1 MSARVPVGVVGVGA
15 LGRHHARHLSQN
27 PDAELVGLYDR
38 DPARARQVADEV
50 GCAAFSDLDALL
62 AKVKGVSCAV
72 ITPAHYEVGL
82 HVLGCGVGILMEK
95 PIAATAAQADE
106 LIAAAAKGRVPLHVG
121 QIERFNRAVRAATP
135 YLDDPRFIECQ
146 RLAPFA
152 ARGSD
157 VSVILD
163 LMVHD
168 IDLVLHLTGARRAT
182 EIRAVGTRLLS
193 SHVDLVNARLELEG
207 GQVATLTTSRLSAGR
222 VRRARI
228 FQKDGYLT
236 LDLHAGTGEF
246 VKLRGGFAPERPEG
260 QALEDVVERI
270 PLSAPEADALGLE
283 TKAFVAALRGQKN
296 DGVTG
301 VEGRAA
307 LALALAVSDAVDA
320 HPLLSGR

>member
-1 MSARVPVGVVGVGA
+1 VSARIPVGVVGVGA
-15 LGRHHARHLSQN
+15 LGRHHARHYAQI

-38 DPARARQVADEV
+38 DPARAKQVADEV
-50 GCAAFSDLDALL
+50 GCTAFSDLDALL

-82 HVLGCGVGILMEK
+82 QILGRGVGILMEK
-95 PIAATAAQADE
+95 PIAATAAEADE
-106 LIAAAAKGRVPLHVG
+106 LIALAGKAKVPLHVG
-121 QIERFNRAVRAATP
+121 QIERFNRAVRAAAP
-135 YLDDPRFIECQ
+135 YLNDPRYIECQ

-152 ARGSD
+152 TRGSD

-193 SHVDLVNARLELEG
+193 SHIDLVNARLELDG
-207 GQVATLTTSRLSAGR
+207 GQVASLTTSRLSVGR
-222 VRRARI
+222 VRRARV

-246 VKLRGGFAPERPEG
+246 VKLKGGFAPDRPEG

-270 PLSAPEADALGLE
+270 PLVAPEADALGLE
-283 TKAFVAALRGQKN
+283 TRAFVAALQGHTN

-301 VEGRAA
+301 IEGRAA
-307 LALALAVSDAVDA
+307 LALALAVGEAVDQ
-320 HPLLSGR
+320 HPLLTGR

>member
-1 MSARVPVGVVGVGA
+1 MTARVPVGVIGVGA
-15 LGRHHARHLSQN
+15 LGRHHARHLSQI
-27 PDAELVGLYDR
+27 PDAELVGVYDR
-38 DPARARQVADEV
+38 DAARAKQVADEV
-50 GCAAFSDLDALL
+50 GCTAFADLDALL
-62 AKVKGVSCAV
+62 GKVKGVSCAV

-82 HVLGCGVGILMEK
+82 HVLGRGVGILMEK
-95 PIAATAAQADE
+95 PIAATAAEADE
-106 LIAAAAKGRVPLHVG
+106 LIAAAAKARIPLHVG

-135 YLDDPRFIECQ
+135 YLADPRYIECQ

-152 ARGSD
+152 TRGSD

-193 SHVDLVNARLELEG
+193 SHIDLVNARLELEG

-228 FQKDGYLT
+228 FQQNGYLT

-246 VKLRGGFAPERPEG
+246 VKLKGGFAPDRPEG

-270 PLSAPEADALGLE
+270 PLSAPEGDALGLE
-283 TKAFVAALRGQKN
+283 TRAFVAALRGEKN

-307 LALALAVSDAVDA
+307 LALALAVGEAVDQ
-320 HPLLSGR
+320 HPLLKGR

>member
-15 LGRHHARHLSQN
+15 LGRHHARHLAQN

-38 DPARARQVADEV
+38 DAARAKQVADEV
-50 GCAAFSDLDALL
+50 GCVAFGDLDALL

-72 ITPAHYEVGL
+72 ITPAHSEVGL
-82 HVLGCGVGILMEK
+82 HVLGRGVGILMEK
-95 PIAATAAQADE
+95 PIAATAAEADE
-106 LIAAAAKGRVPLHVG
+106 LIAAAAKARVPLHVG

-152 ARGSD
+152 TRGSD

-193 SHVDLVNARLELEG
+193 SHIDLVNARLELEG

-283 TKAFVAALRGQKN
+283 TGAFVAALRGQKN

-307 LALALAVSDAVDA
+307 LALALAVGEVVDQ
-320 HPLLSGR
+320 HPLLPGR

>member
-1 MSARVPVGVVGVGA
+1 VSARVPVGVVGVGA
-15 LGRHHARHLSQN
+15 LGRHHARHYAQIA
-27 PDAELVGLYDR
+27 DAELVGLYDR
-38 DPARARQVADEV
+38 DPVRAKQVADEV
-50 GCAAFSDLDALL
+50 GCTPFSDLDALL

-72 ITPAHYEVGL
+72 ITPAHYEVGMQ
-82 HVLGCGVGILMEK
+82 VLGRGVGILMEK
-95 PIAATAAQADE
+95 PIAATAAEADE
-106 LIAAAAKGRVPLHVG
+106 LIAVAGKAKVPLHVG
-121 QIERFNRAVRAATP
+121 QIERFNRAVRAAAP
-135 YLDDPRFIECQ
+135 YLNDPRYIECQ

-193 SHVDLVNARLELEG
+193 SHIDLVNARLELEG

-222 VRRARI
+222 VRRARV

-246 VKLRGGFAPERPEG
+246 VKLKGGFAPDRPEG

-270 PLSAPEADALGLE
+270 PLTAPEADALGLE
-283 TKAFVAALRGQKN
+283 TRAFVAALRGEKN

-307 LALALAVSDAVDA
+307 LALALAVGEAVDQ
-320 HPLLSGR
+320 HPLLPGR

>member
-95 PIAATAAQADE
+95 PIAATAAEADE

>member
-1 MSARVPVGVVGVGA
+1 VSARVPVGVVGVGA